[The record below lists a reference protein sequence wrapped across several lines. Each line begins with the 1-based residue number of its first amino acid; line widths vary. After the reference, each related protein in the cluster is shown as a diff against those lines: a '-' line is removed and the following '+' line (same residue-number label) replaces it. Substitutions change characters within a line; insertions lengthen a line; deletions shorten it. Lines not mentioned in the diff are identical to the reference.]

1 MGAPSPAA
9 NLALLDKAIN
19 ASPLLRNATDLN
31 GKPLGSADRQA
42 GGTAWAG
49 GAAPAANTQGTSTN
63 YGRSKQA
70 QAASAIDSAGQASRA
85 GKRRTENTL
94 LTGADGAMPAN
105 SQLGRTTLLGS

>member
-1 MGAPSPAA
+1 PMVQTLIG
-9 NLALLDKAIN
+9 
-19 ASPLLRNATDLN
+19 ASPFLRNASDLN
-31 GKPLGSADRQA
+31 GDPLYK
-42 GGTAWAG
+42 WEK
-49 GAAPAANTQGTSTN
+49 GAASGGPGGSTSAANAQGTSTN